1 MFALVL
7 AALAAASEAATID
20 GDGDGYPLA
29 ALKAP
34 IGMQARRSSSGPF
47 DMENNDDGSARPPP
61 CPLPVRHQFRGW
73 WCHRRRL
80 PATPPEAH
88 IKRTA
93 ELLHA
98 GPAP

>member
-7 AALAAASEAATID
+7 AAALAAAEAATVD
-20 GDGDGYPLA
+20 DGYPLA

-61 CPLPVRHQFRGW
+61 CHQQCAR
-73 WCHRRRL
+73 
-80 PATPPEAH
+80 
-88 IKRTA
+88 
-93 ELLHA
+93 
-98 GPAP
+98 